1 MTKHTKTK
9 IRHILILT
17 AELFVG
23 RYHDMLFCFLL
34 AFILSFDSLGIG
46 VAYGVKNIYVP
57 KTIRLIISLASF
69 TLSFISTAV
78 SRLAISVIFSP
89 FVSDLIGAIIFFV
102 IGIYMLLSLN
112 KSDLSFGDTDNSLD
126 IDRKEAL
133 CIGIAVSMDSSA
145 TGLGLG
151 TNASFWFPV
160 AIFCMQYLMLSLGIF
175 LGGTVKKFPKIND
188 KFLTAIPGII
198 LITLGLLRLFNII
211 F

>member
-1 MTKHTKTK
+1 
-9 IRHILILT
+9 
-17 AELFVG
+17 
-23 RYHDMLFCFLL
+23 MLFCFLL

-46 VAYGVKNIYVP
+46 VAYGVKKIYVP

-102 IGIYMLLSLN
+102 IGIYML
-112 KSDLSFGDTDNSLD
+112 
-126 IDRKEAL
+126 
-133 CIGIAVSMDSSA
+133 
-145 TGLGLG
+145 
-151 TNASFWFPV
+151 

>member
-1 MTKHTKTK
+1 
-9 IRHILILT
+9 
-17 AELFVG
+17 
-23 RYHDMLFCFLL
+23 MLFCFLL

-160 AIFCMQYLMLSLGIF
+160 AIFCMQYLMLSPGIF

>member
-1 MTKHTKTK
+1 
-9 IRHILILT
+9 
-17 AELFVG
+17 
-23 RYHDMLFCFLL
+23 MLFCFLL

-133 CIGIAVSMDSSA
+133 CIGIAVSMD
-145 TGLGLG
+145 
-151 TNASFWFPV
+151 
-160 AIFCMQYLMLSLGIF
+160 
-175 LGGTVKKFPKIND
+175 
-188 KFLTAIPGII
+188 
-198 LITLGLLRLFNII
+198 
-211 F
+211 